1 MLVINISLK
10 RRFIMSFTGN
20 KELAENKLI
29 LLYII
34 DKINMSVSNLQLTK
48 VVLENKFM
56 NYFTLQQLLS
66 ELCESNFLGNV
77 DSDGK
82 EAFVITESGKQTL
95 SFFENLIP
103 PGIKGRIDSTITDI
117 KRSIKTELLITADFI
132 SENDKDFLVDL
143 KINEEFFSMIELK
156 LTVGTK
162 NDARLICNNWKDYS
176 QEIYSD
182 IINVLLKKRD

>member
-1 MLVINISLK
+1 
-10 RRFIMSFTGN
+10 MSFTGN

-34 DKINMSVSNLQLTK
+34 DKISMTVSNLQLTK

-56 NYFTLQQLLS
+56 NYFTLQQLLN
-66 ELCESNFLGNV
+66 ELCESNFLSNV
-77 DSDGK
+77 DLDGK
-82 EAFVITESGKQTL
+82 EAFLITESGKKTL

-103 PGIKGRIDSTITDI
+103 PGIKGRIDSTITEI
-117 KRSIKTELLITADFI
+117 KRSIKTELLITADFL
-132 SENDKDFLVDL
+132 SENDKDFIVNL
-143 KINEEFFSMIELK
+143 KINEEFFSMIDLK

>member
-1 MLVINISLK
+1 
-10 RRFIMSFTGN
+10 MSFTGN

-34 DKINMSVSNLQLTK
+34 DKLNLTVTNLQLTK

-56 NYFTLQQLLS
+56 NYFTLQQLLN
-66 ELCESNFLGNV
+66 ELSESNFLNNV
-77 DSDGK
+77 DSEGK
-82 EAFVITESGKQTL
+82 EAFIITESGKQTL

-103 PGIKGRIDSTITDI
+103 PGIKGRIDSTISEI
-117 KRSIKTELLITADFI
+117 KRSIKSELLITADFV
-132 SENDKDFLVDL
+132 SESDSDYSVNL
-143 KINEEFFSMIELK
+143 KINEEHFNLIDLK

-182 IINVLLKKRD
+182 IINILLKKRD